1 MTHTVV
7 PDCPHCHG
15 GSVVTLNRGRKSAVM
30 LGGLAGGISS
40 AATVWNGA
48 RIGVAVGA
56 IAGPTGSLL
65 SAVAGAVL
73 AALAGSAA
81 GCAAGTVVGDLIDD
95 KVLNNYRCLDC
106 GHRFSRLSTKDVMA
120 RQPMAPREKPH
131 SDMPHPAYHPDH
143 RPHHSRPYGPPPY
156 GSLFS
161 QEDLDDDHPYGFYGP
176 YPNPSHASP
185 HG

>member
-1 MTHTVV
+1 MTRAVI
-7 PDCPHCHG
+7 PDCPHCR
-15 GSVVTLNRGRKSAVM
+15 STNVVTLNRGRKSAVM

-48 RIGVAVGA
+48 RIGAAVGA

-73 AALAGSAA
+73 AALAGGAA
-81 GCAAGTVVGDLIDD
+81 GCAAGAVVGDLIDD

-120 RQPMAPREKPH
+120 RQPQPPRESPH
-131 SDMPHPAYHPDH
+131 PATSHPAYHP
-143 RPHHSRPYGPPPY
+143 HHSDPYGPAPY
-156 GSLFS
+156 GPSFS

-176 YPNPSHASP
+176 YPDPYHASP